1 MKHISKQIVIPIV
14 AMILTAAIMLFAVSI
29 LSYIYKW
36 QADKALVGITITY
49 IATGF
54 IGGVIKKKVSDET
67 DITKRL
73 LEGIVLGSVFMFL
86 LIGGSILFTENSLAI
101 SSRFLMIWM
110 LITGSASL
118 GRIL

>member
-1 MKHISKQIVIPIV
+1 MKRIWKQIVIPI
-14 AMILTAAIMLFAVSI
+14 AIMILTALILLLLVSL

-49 IATGF
+49 IVAGF
-54 IGGVIKKKVSDET
+54 AGGIAKKKLSDET

-73 LEGIVLGSVFMFL
+73 IEGIVLGSLFMLL
-86 LIGGSILFTENSLAI
+86 LIGSSILFTENSFAV
-101 SSRFLMIWM
+101 SGRFVMIWM
-110 LITGSASL
+110 LLVGSSCL